1 MTEIREPTQEEI
13 QSVLG
18 AGDPFTAGRRN
29 KEKEIVEA
37 FKEEYSK
44 KTGIDIK
51 QSLDVAGKGFRTKLK
66 TQLKLTR
73 TPKDDI
79 IFKPLMSNAPIDE
92 DRVVLLRK
100 ELTNRK
106 ISGISLSKTTDK
118 TLTTPEY
125 ETKLQDYAKSLNY
138 DEGENLLYNYG
149 KMKKKFFRL
158 SRFEESK
165 QHMKRVQVDIYK
177 YLGAVSLSEYD
188 TREDVYEYWEE
199 IGDKPYTQFK
209 EDLTGFFDAVEN
221 IKDGNKKMKRFQIEI
236 NEIREK
242 YEGQSL
248 QYIVKLQK
256 SHLDVPPAA
265 ERFVKLIEAIEL
277 ANNLNTMKEELL
289 DAEEEMDERPVI
301 EGKQEAFEAA
311 LLEFENWSGDAEANL
326 RDKQSIDDSV
336 AEHIEM
342 EEIDFDLE
350 DAIIDPLLAIEF
362 YRNKKLLAFNTK
374 SQSELRRII
383 KEIKKDS
390 VVLDFR
396 TDLNNMLDDIEESL
410 TFESADDNYHLPIT
424 VVETKPLAD
433 LTKGQSFVASTNE
446 SEEGETSI
454 TLDVLETLN
463 DLFDDIHKALTNK
476 RWGFAVA
483 TRAAG
488 RAGTFSGQPKV
499 TRKDRGMISDILR
512 DKAGKARGGRQNPR
526 GFKARGDIKS
536 EVFDKISGEIVKL
549 LESATKYYLLP
560 LYSGRLPIEVPRYST
575 GRGIKVLA
583 AWSNQYGS
591 SNVMGES
598 YNLLATAGDRVVS
611 ADIMK
616 NIADFLEYVD
626 SPNIKITDDFVS
638 QAKLAVDS
646 LTEMF
651 GKSTSEQNANYVS
664 ALLYHFM
671 EESEDLDLAEDE
683 IDDKEIKERKSLFNT
698 DYNNRE
704 AFPIFALPHYLD
716 QNQGILTNS
725 DEKKK
730 QYNRLKSIYSTVEE
744 DIPVLFNK
752 MLKAHDAI
760 RKELG
765 KEVNYAFTPF
775 SYDGIEQV
783 INKMHIEENID
794 LSHLEVEN
802 IVKDI
807 DSHSNISK
815 EYGISEDQVYLIKSH
830 FRR

>member
-18 AGDPFTAGRRN
+18 AGDPYTAGRRN

-44 KTGIDIK
+44 QTGIDIK

-73 TPKDDI
+73 TPQEDI
-79 IFKPLMSNAPIDE
+79 IFKPIMNNVPIDE
-92 DRVVLLRK
+92 DRQKLLRR

-106 ISGISLSKTTDK
+106 ISGITLSKITDK
-118 TLTTPEY
+118 TMVSPDFEK
-125 ETKLQDYAKSLNY
+125 KLADYAKDLKHS
-138 DEGENLLYNYG
+138 EGDNLLYNYG
-149 KMKKKFFRL
+149 KMKKRFFRL

-199 IGDKPYTQFK
+199 IGDKYTDFK
-209 EDLTGFFDAVEN
+209 EDLTSFFDAVEN
-221 IKDGNKKMKRFQIEI
+221 IEDGNKKMNRFKAEI
-236 NEIREK
+236 KEIKEK
-242 YEGQSL
+242 YQGQSL
-248 QYIVKLQK
+248 QYIVKLQQM
-256 SHLDVPPAA
+256 HLDVPPAA
-265 ERFVKLIEAIEL
+265 ERFIKLIEAIEL
-277 ANNLNTMKEELL
+277 ANNLNTMKQELL
-289 DAEEEMDERPVI
+289 DSEEEPDDKPAI

-311 LLEFENWSGDAEANL
+311 LLEFENWNSDAEANL
-326 RDKQSIDDSV
+326 RDAQSIDDSV
-336 AEHIEM
+336 SEHIEM
-342 EEIDFDLE
+342 ERIDFDLE
-350 DAIIDPLLAIEF
+350 DALIDPLLAIEF
-362 YRNKKLLAFNTK
+362 SRNKKLLAFNTK
-374 SQSELRRII
+374 GQSELRKII
-383 KEIKKDS
+383 KEIKKEH

-410 TFESADDNYHLPIT
+410 TFESSDSNYHLPIT
-424 VVETKPLAD
+424 VVESKPLSES
-433 LTKGQSFVASTNE
+433 TKRKSFVASLNE
-446 SEEGETSI
+446 SEEGETNI

-483 TRAAG
+483 SRSVS
-488 RAGTFSGQPKV
+488 RAGTFSGEPKV
-499 TRKDRGMISDILR
+499 ERKHTGKIADILR
-512 DKAGKARGGRQNPR
+512 DRGGKTRGGRQNPK
-526 GFKARGDIKS
+526 GDLARGDIKS

-591 SNVMGES
+591 ANVMGEG
-598 YNLLATAGDRVVS
+598 YNLLATVGEKLIS
-611 ADIMK
+611 ADMLK

-626 SPNIKITDDFVS
+626 SPNIKITEDFVK
-638 QAKLAVDS
+638 QADLASDA

-651 GKSTSEQNANYVS
+651 GESTSEQNANYIS
-664 ALLYHFM
+664 ALLHHFM
-671 EESEDLDLAEDE
+671 KESEDLELADYE
-683 IDDKEIKERKSLFNT
+683 IDDKEIQERKDLFNT

-716 QNQGILTNS
+716 QNQGILTDS
-725 DEKKK
+725 SEKKK
-730 QYNRLKSIYSTVEE
+730 QYNRLKSIYNTVEE

-760 RKELG
+760 RKQLG
-765 KEVNYAFTPF
+765 KRVNYAFTPF
-775 SYDGIEQV
+775 NHDGIEKV
-783 INKMHIEENID
+783 ITKMYIEENID

-807 DSHSNISK
+807 DSHNNISK